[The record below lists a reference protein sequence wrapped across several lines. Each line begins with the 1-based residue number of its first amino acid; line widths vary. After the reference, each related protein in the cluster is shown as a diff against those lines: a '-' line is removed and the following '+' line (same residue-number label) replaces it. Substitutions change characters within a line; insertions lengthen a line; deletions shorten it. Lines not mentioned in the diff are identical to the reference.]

1 MTLGYAI
8 IDIEST
14 GGKIEDEAI
23 IDIAILRFDGHRLID
38 QFHSLVNPERPIQ
51 PFVTSLTGI
60 SEKMVRNAPKFYEI
74 AKRIIE
80 ITENTVLVAHNTQFD
95 YRILKEEF
103 SRLGYPYKISTL
115 CTVEFSKRILT
126 DQSSFKLDKLAKS
139 LGIPISDRHRA
150 LGDAEATLSL
160 LKVLRE
166 KDIIGLT
173 EKELLRSKD
182 ESDTLPSHLELVRS
196 APAKPAVFKLFGKRD
211 KLIHCGYT
219 STLKSTISTLLSAD
233 TYTVKPLFKS
243 VKQLEFE
250 ECPSALMGL
259 VKVYHHQKLLKPLV
273 RYNLENFSDTQSLNS
288 FSGLILDKGRVEG
301 ETAVLQL
308 KNGILVAYGYT
319 DLNHQIAR
327 EEILKN
333 RLTKVSKDLFYSNV
347 IAYHLTQQK
356 YKTLEL

>member
-1 MTLGYAI
+1 LGYAI

-14 GGKIEDEAI
+14 GGKIDEEAI
-23 IDIAILRFDGHRLID
+23 IDIAILRFDGHRLTD

-74 AKRIIE
+74 AKRILE

-103 SRLGYPYKISTL
+103 GRLGYPFKASTL

-126 DQSSFKLDKLAKS
+126 DQSSFKLDKLAKN

-166 KDIIGLT
+166 KDVIGFN

-182 ESDTLPSHLELVRS
+182 ESDTLPSHLEIVRN
-196 APAKPAVFKLFGKRD
+196 APAKPAVFKLYGKKE
-211 KLIHCGYT
+211 KLIYCGYT
-219 STLKSTISTLLSAD
+219 PTLKSTISTLLSAD
-233 TYTVKPLFKS
+233 TYTHKPLFKS
-243 VKQLEFE
+243 VKQLDFE

-259 VKVYHHQKLLKPLV
+259 VKVYHHQKLMRPLL
-273 RYNLENFSDTQSLNS
+273 RYNIEAYAAPESIKS
-288 FSGLILDKGRVEG
+288 FSGLILDKGRTEG
-301 ETAVLQL
+301 ESAILQL
-308 KNGILVAYGYT
+308 KNGVLVAYGYT
-319 DLNHQIAR
+319 DLNHQITR

-333 RLTKVSKDLFYSNV
+333 RLTEVTKDLFYSSV
-347 IAYHLTQQK
+347 IAFHLTQQK